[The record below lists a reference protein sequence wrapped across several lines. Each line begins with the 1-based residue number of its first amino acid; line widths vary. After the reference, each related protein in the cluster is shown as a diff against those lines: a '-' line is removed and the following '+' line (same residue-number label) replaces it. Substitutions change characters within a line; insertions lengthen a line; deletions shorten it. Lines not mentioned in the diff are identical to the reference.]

1 MRSPCEEAKV
11 WKEAHTP
18 EIVEEAYGRIK
29 SIRTKKLKLQKE
41 QLKYEADVG
50 PIIYIAALFTD
61 DPKSIIDD
69 AVRWVIISIIF
80 VFDPLA
86 ILLLIA
92 GNMTISR
99 PKPIK
104 KAVNVD
110 DNWKEF
116 VVEEDNGFW
125 FLKLKMKIVQSS
137 NNTIKVVENY

>member
-1 MRSPCEEAKV
+1 M
-11 WKEAHTP
+11 
-18 EIVEEAYGRIK
+18 
-29 SIRTKKLKLQKE
+29 KLFGNDKLVV
-41 QLKYEADVG
+41 YTG
-50 PIIYIAALFTD
+50 LFTD

-110 DNWKEF
+110 DNWEEF
-116 VVEEDNGFW
+116 VVEEDNGFG
-125 FLKLKMKIVQSS
+125 FKVKDEVVQSS
-137 NNTIKVVENY
+137 NNTIKIVENY